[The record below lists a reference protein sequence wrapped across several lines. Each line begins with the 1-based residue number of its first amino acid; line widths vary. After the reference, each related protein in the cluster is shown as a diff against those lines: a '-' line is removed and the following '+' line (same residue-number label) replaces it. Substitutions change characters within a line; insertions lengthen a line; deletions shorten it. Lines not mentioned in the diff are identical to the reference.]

1 MVEKEKSSR
10 RWSMAPGVARR
21 PAAMPEPA
29 KDGAGGGGGAE
40 EAVAGVEDD
49 FAVGAEVDEQV
60 ARVEVGLVESGGE
73 VAADEGGDGGDG
85 EDGGVGGD
93 GAEAESLGCLRGE
106 VSAMGAEGRV
116 GPWGGRV
123 DAPEERGHG
132 GVAGDGESRGW
143 RCAVVELVD
152 ELVDGGGDGLLELC
166 SAVGGGRRGRCAR

>member
-29 KDGAGGGGGAE
+29 KDGAGGGGAE

-49 FAVGAEVDEQV
+49 FAVGAEDDEQV

-73 VAADEGGDGGDG
+73 VAADEGGDGRDG
-85 EDGGVGGD
+85 EDGGVGGMARRPSPWAVCGGKCRQWGRK
-93 GAEAESLGCLRGE
+93 GAWAH
-106 VSAMGAEGRV
+106 
-116 GPWGGRV
+116 GGRV

>member
-1 MVEKEKSSR
+1 
-10 RWSMAPGVARR
+10 MAPGVARR

-29 KDGAGGGGGAE
+29 KDGAGGGGAE

-116 GPWGGRV
+116 GPWG
-123 DAPEERGHG
+123 A
-132 GVAGDGESRGW
+132 
-143 RCAVVELVD
+143 
-152 ELVDGGGDGLLELC
+152 
-166 SAVGGGRRGRCAR
+166 GRCPRGARAWWCCRR